1 MSSLAWLHPEELQ
14 ELRGESC
21 HHQFR
26 WLLLKRR
33 LFGHLQS
40 ALKHRMPIRRHR
52 TITLVATDY
61 REITVLS
68 QYVVTFHDGWGNK
81 YGLPDHAKGL
91 PDLAA
96 DGRCLEEGVAA
107 NYSIFTSI
115 ILSKT
120 NTTIFKIGYRWPF
133 SNFTVV
139 ENYPDKS
146 HQKVKPH

>member
-1 MSSLAWLHPEELQ
+1 MKVKATKLTQLEPLKVDFPTLCSNDSTMSSLAWLHPEELQ

-81 YGLPDHAKGL
+81 YGLPDHVKGL
-91 PDLAA
+91 PDPSSRWEML
-96 DGRCLEEGVAA
+96 GRRRC
-107 NYSIFTSI
+107 
-115 ILSKT
+115 
-120 NTTIFKIGYRWPF
+120 R
-133 SNFTVV
+133 
-139 ENYPDKS
+139 
-146 HQKVKPH
+146 